1 MADEDSSLDDNDLG
15 MSSSGDKKKGKG
27 MGGLLPTLLKWIAIV
42 IGSIILIVTVVII
55 TMKVMGTNNT
65 ATVAVPVSPEYTTKR
80 ELLSWYNSL
89 GQVKT
94 KTCDEIPASVV
105 VEVVLGYK
113 VDDKTTATEITQ
125 RQIEI
130 KDFLRRYFTGKTT
143 DELKPN
149 NEVKLQMEIR
159 NTINDDILSTSRIKD
174 VKFLT
179 LDVIEQY

>member
-1 MADEDSSLDDNDLG
+1 MADEDTDLDDNDIG
-15 MSSSGDKKKGKG
+15 MSSSNDKKKGKG

-42 IGSIILIVTVVII
+42 IGAIILIVTVVII

-65 ATVAVPVSPEYTTKR
+65 ATVAVPVSPEYTSKR
-80 ELLSWYNSL
+80 ELLSWYNSI
-89 GQVKT
+89 GSIKT
-94 KTCDEIPASVV
+94 KTCDEIPASVI

-113 VDDKTTATEITQ
+113 IDDKTTATEITQ

-130 KDFLRRYFTGKTT
+130 KDFLRRYFTGKTAE
-143 DELKPN
+143 ELRPN
-149 NEVKLQMEIR
+149 NEAKLQMEIR

-179 LDVIEQY
+179 LDVLEQ

>member
-1 MADEDSSLDDNDLG
+1 MADEDTSLDDNDLD
-15 MSSSGDKKKGKG
+15 SSVGGKKKSKG

-42 IGSIILIVTVVII
+42 IGAIILIVTVVVI

-65 ATVAVPVSPEYTTKR
+65 ATVAVPVSPEYTSKR
-80 ELLSWYNSL
+80 ELLSWYNSI
-89 GQVKT
+89 GSIKT
-94 KTCDEIPASVV
+94 KTCDEVPASVI

-143 DELKPN
+143 AELRPN
-149 NEVKLQMEIR
+149 NEAKLQMEIR

-179 LDVIEQY
+179 LDVLEQ

>member
-1 MADEDSSLDDNDLG
+1 MADEDTSLDDNDLD
-15 MSSSGDKKKGKG
+15 SSVGGKKKGKG

-42 IGSIILIVTVVII
+42 IGAIILIVTVVII

-65 ATVAVPVSPEYTTKR
+65 ATVAVPVSPEYTSKR
-80 ELLSWYNSL
+80 ELLSWYNSI
-89 GQVKT
+89 GSIKT
-94 KTCDEIPASVV
+94 KTCDEVPASVI

-143 DELKPN
+143 AELRPN
-149 NEVKLQMEIR
+149 NEAKLQMEIR

-179 LDVIEQY
+179 LDVLEQ

>member
-1 MADEDSSLDDNDLG
+1 MADEDTSLDDNDLG
-15 MSSSGDKKKGKG
+15 VSSSSGKKSKG
-27 MGGLLPTLLKWIAIV
+27 MGGVLPTLLKWIAIV
-42 IGSIILIVTVVII
+42 IGAIILIVTVVII

-65 ATVAVPVSPEYTTKR
+65 ATVAVPVSPEYTSKR
-80 ELLSWYNSL
+80 ELLSWYNSI
-89 GQVKT
+89 GSIKT
-94 KTCDEIPASVV
+94 KTCDEVPASVI

-143 DELKPN
+143 AELRPN
-149 NEVKLQMEIR
+149 NEAKLQMEIR

-179 LDVIEQY
+179 LDVLEQ

>member
-15 MSSSGDKKKGKG
+15 ISSSSDKKKGKG

-42 IGSIILIVTVVII
+42 IGAIILIVTVVII

-65 ATVAVPVSPEYTTKR
+65 ATVAVPVSPEYTSKR
-80 ELLSWYNSL
+80 ELLSWYNSI
-89 GQVKT
+89 GSIKT
-94 KTCDEIPASVV
+94 KTCDEVPASVI

-113 VDDKTTATEITQ
+113 IDDKVTATEITQ

-130 KDFLRRYFTGKTT
+130 KDFLRRYFTGKTAA
-143 DELKPN
+143 ELRPN
-149 NEVKLQMEIR
+149 NEAKLQMEIR

-179 LDVIEQY
+179 LDVLEQ

>member
-1 MADEDSSLDDNDLG
+1 MADEDTSLDDNDLG
-15 MSSSGDKKKGKG
+15 VSSSSGKKSKG

-42 IGSIILIVTVVII
+42 IGAIILIVTVVII

-65 ATVAVPVSPEYTTKR
+65 ATVAVPVSPEYTSKR
-80 ELLSWYNSL
+80 ELLSWYNSI
-89 GQVKT
+89 GSIKT
-94 KTCDEIPASVV
+94 KTCDEVPASVI

-130 KDFLRRYFTGKTT
+130 KDFLRRYFTGKTAA
-143 DELKPN
+143 ELRPN

-179 LDVIEQY
+179 LDVLEQ

>member
-1 MADEDSSLDDNDLG
+1 MADEDTSLDDNDLG
-15 MSSSGDKKKGKG
+15 VSSSSGKKSKG

-42 IGSIILIVTVVII
+42 IGAIILIVTVVII

-65 ATVAVPVSPEYTTKR
+65 ATVAVPVSPEYTSKR
-80 ELLSWYNSL
+80 ELLSWYNSI
-89 GQVKT
+89 GSIKT
-94 KTCDEIPASVV
+94 KTCDEVPASVI

-143 DELKPN
+143 AELRPN
-149 NEVKLQMEIR
+149 NEAKLQMEIR

-179 LDVIEQY
+179 LDVLEQ

>member
-174 VKFLT
+174 VKFLQ

>member
-1 MADEDSSLDDNDLG
+1 MADEDTSLDDNDLD
-15 MSSSGDKKKGKG
+15 SSVGGKKKGKG

-42 IGSIILIVTVVII
+42 IGAIILIVTVVII

-94 KTCDEIPASVV
+94 KTCDEIPATVV

-174 VKFLT
+174 VKFLQ

>member
-1 MADEDSSLDDNDLG
+1 MADEDTSLDDNDLD
-15 MSSSGDKKKGKG
+15 SSVGGKKKGKG

-94 KTCDEIPASVV
+94 KTCDEIPATVV

-174 VKFLT
+174 VKFLQ

>member
-1 MADEDSSLDDNDLG
+1 
-15 MSSSGDKKKGKG
+15 

-42 IGSIILIVTVVII
+42 IGAIILIVTVVII

-65 ATVAVPVSPEYTTKR
+65 ATVAVPVSPEYTSKR
-80 ELLSWYNSL
+80 ELLSWYNSI
-89 GQVKT
+89 GSIKT
-94 KTCDEIPASVV
+94 KTCDEIPASVI

-113 VDDKTTATEITQ
+113 IDDKTTATEITQ

-130 KDFLRRYFTGKTT
+130 KDFLRRYFTGKTAE
-143 DELKPN
+143 ELRPN
-149 NEVKLQMEIR
+149 NEAKLQMEIR

-179 LDVIEQY
+179 LDVLEQ

>member
-1 MADEDSSLDDNDLG
+1 M
-15 MSSSGDKKKGKG
+15 
-27 MGGLLPTLLKWIAIV
+27 
-42 IGSIILIVTVVII
+42 
-55 TMKVMGTNNT
+55 
-65 ATVAVPVSPEYTTKR
+65 
-80 ELLSWYNSL
+80 LSWYNSL

-130 KDFLRRYFTGKTT
+130 KDFLRRYFTGKTAA
-143 DELKPN
+143 ELRPN
-149 NEVKLQMEIR
+149 NEAKLQMEIR

-179 LDVIEQY
+179 LDVLEQ

>member
-1 MADEDSSLDDNDLG
+1 MADEDTSLDDNDLD
-15 MSSSGDKKKGKG
+15 SSVGGKKKGKG

-42 IGSIILIVTVVII
+42 IGAIILIVTVVII

-65 ATVAVPVSPEYTTKR
+65 ATVAVPVSPEYTSKR
-80 ELLSWYNSL
+80 ELLSWYNSI
-89 GQVKT
+89 GSIKT
-94 KTCDEIPASVV
+94 KTCDEVPASVI

-143 DELKPN
+143 AELRPN
-149 NEVKLQMEIR
+149 NEAKLQMEIR

-174 VKFLT
+174 VKFLQ

>member
-1 MADEDSSLDDNDLG
+1 MADEDTSLDDNDLD
-15 MSSSGDKKKGKG
+15 SSVGGKKKGKG

-42 IGSIILIVTVVII
+42 IGAIILIVTVVII

-94 KTCDEIPASVV
+94 KTCDEIPATVV
-105 VEVVLGYK
+105 VVVVLGYK

-174 VKFLT
+174 VKFLQ

>member
-1 MADEDSSLDDNDLG
+1 MADEDMNVDDSDIG
-15 MSSSGDKKKGKG
+15 MSSSSDKKKKG

-42 IGSIILIVTVVII
+42 IGAIILIVTVVII

-65 ATVAVPVSPEYTTKR
+65 ATVAVPVSPEYTSKR
-80 ELLSWYNSL
+80 ELLSWYNSI
-89 GQVKT
+89 GSIKT
-94 KTCDEIPASVV
+94 KTCDEIPASVI

-113 VDDKTTATEITQ
+113 IDDKTTATEITQ

-130 KDFLRRYFTGKTT
+130 KDFLRRYFTGKTSE
-143 DELKPN
+143 ELRPN
-149 NEVKLQMEIR
+149 NEAKLQMEIR

-179 LDVIEQY
+179 LDVLEQ

>member
-1 MADEDSSLDDNDLG
+1 MADEDSSLDDNDLD
-15 MSSSGDKKKGKG
+15 SSVGGKKKGKG

-42 IGSIILIVTVVII
+42 IGAIILIVTVVII

-94 KTCDEIPASVV
+94 KTCDEIPATVV